1 VDQRYQADLAND
13 LGNLLHRLINM
24 TNRYHDGH
32 IPEPAQLT
40 GREEALRGR
49 CVTLPEATFDH
60 VEALAVND
68 ALAGVMEV
76 VGEINRYLERTA
88 PWKRAKAGE
97 KERVG
102 TILYTAMEALRL
114 VSVLLQPVMPEK
126 MAELWRRLGWQP
138 PQALDAALT
147 WGQLRPGN
155 PVVNGPPLFPR
166 DVG

>member
-1 VDQRYQADLAND
+1 MNDPFYVTTPIYYVNDVPHLGHAYTTILADVLTRT
-13 LGNLLHRLINM
+13 HRLRGQE
-24 TNRYHDGH
+24 TFF
-32 IPEPAQLT
+32 LT
-40 GREEALRGR
+40 GTDEHGQKVEQAAQQRAI
-49 CVTLPEATFDH
+49 PPQDH

-76 VGEINRYLERTA
+76 VGVINRYLERTA

-126 MAELWRRLGWQP
+126 RPSCGAAWAGSRPRLSTRRSRG
-138 PQALDAALT
+138 ASC
-147 WGQLRPGN
+147 
-155 PVVNGPPLFPR
+155 GPATQ
-166 DVG
+166 